1 MSEPAMTESV
11 RRVLTEDCLTLS
23 EARSEIK
30 QATGRRPDKTTVYR
44 WVNRGVG
51 GTKLEA
57 VRLGGVIITSRQA
70 ITRFIDAR
78 SAKR

>member
-1 MSEPAMTESV
+1 MSASTASENV

-23 EARSEIK
+23 EARNEIK
-30 QATGRRPDKTTVYR
+30 AVTGRRPDKTTVYR
-44 WVNRGVG
+44 WINRGVR

-70 ITRFIDAR
+70 ITRFIEQR
-78 SAKR
+78 SAKG